1 MKGSQG
7 KKGSSNNMGG
17 GKNPLAN
24 SMAHHSSNMAT
35 GKSNNNPG
43 TSHMD
48 QRGAKLFEI
57 YSSGKSSGGVAGTGT
72 GGHVASNISNGS
84 GGSQGH
90 QNSFLQNKYQ
100 FATYYG
106 QKNYPNSGPHMNM
119 LGNASSAHHQY
130 NGSQIGIGGNNASSQ
145 YEHSI
150 DGQIEPANLR
160 TGPSNPP
167 GQGPTKGS
175 AGGPNTIAS
184 KSSGN
189 ANAASGA
196 QTQGMPKRTNHSELT
211 SY

>member
-7 KKGSSNNMGG
+7 KKGSSNNMG

-35 GKSNNNPG
+35 GKNANPG

-57 YSSGKSSGGVAGTGT
+57 YSSGKSSGGVTGTQT

-119 LGNASSAHHQY
+119 LGNAA
-130 NGSQIGIGGNNASSQ
+130 A
-145 YEHSI
+145 
-150 DGQIEPANLR
+150 
-160 TGPSNPP
+160 PSN
-167 GQGPTKGS
+167 QLNS
-175 AGGPNTIAS
+175 
-184 KSSGN
+184 
-189 ANAASGA
+189 
-196 QTQGMPKRTNHSELT
+196 HH
-211 SY
+211 